1 MSDSHHDSI
10 SIEKAAAVSYIFP
23 ILEKYSEDFFK
34 VDTTSSSIGKSKAI
48 KTDIVPFMDIPILTT
63 PSSAIAASPV
73 YSSAIRGEKIKN
85 SVIENWM
92 KNLREIEEYIRQ
104 ILASPMYQQLQEIR
118 LGKED
123 HKSNHIAGVQEIS
136 SSNSAKNQ
144 QIELLST
151 LDRLQ
156 VLEKV
161 PSNVEVQ
168 MEGGSQDA
176 SRSLVMPLT
185 AALLMGGG
193 LAIGTEFVY
202 PTHSVEGYV
211 GLVENL
217 QPLFSSLAV
226 QDLVPLI
233 NFMIVGPIYFNS
245 WNEAVSKI
253 KHLKRENRVS
263 VVQNFAK
270 DVMSIVSDPNLV
282 NRLLTHCM
290 RGKKPLSHEEQENL
304 GRMFKIVLIGVSLSL
319 LYSAEVGKIQNG
331 RFGGIEPEELRELLM
346 GRFLKPSI
354 DNDKMSLQEELT
366 FSLIKRIWEQLQPL
380 SLKNR
385 ITAIDILMS
394 YITQHRDFDS
404 MVDPAKV
411 FEEILDA
418 SQFDPKDKIGECL
431 KFNLY

>member
-1 MSDSHHDSI
+1 M
-10 SIEKAAAVSYIFP
+10 
-23 ILEKYSEDFFK
+23 
-34 VDTTSSSIGKSKAI
+34 
-48 KTDIVPFMDIPILTT
+48 
-63 PSSAIAASPV
+63 
-73 YSSAIRGEKIKN
+73 
-85 SVIENWM
+85 
-92 KNLREIEEYIRQ
+92 
-104 ILASPMYQQLQEIR
+104 
-118 LGKED
+118 
-123 HKSNHIAGVQEIS
+123 QEIS

-270 DVMSIVSDPNLV
+270 DVMSIVSDPI
-282 NRLLTHCM
+282 
-290 RGKKPLSHEEQENL
+290 LS
-304 GRMFKIVLIGVSLSL
+304 IV
-319 LYSAEVGKIQNG
+319 
-331 RFGGIEPEELRELLM
+331 
-346 GRFLKPSI
+346 
-354 DNDKMSLQEELT
+354 
-366 FSLIKRIWEQLQPL
+366 
-380 SLKNR
+380 
-385 ITAIDILMS
+385 
-394 YITQHRDFDS
+394 
-404 MVDPAKV
+404 
-411 FEEILDA
+411 
-418 SQFDPKDKIGECL
+418 C
-431 KFNLY
+431 